1 LLVTALGDG
10 LFDGLTPPELAGVLS
25 MLTYEHRSRNPAPD
39 PWFATEA
46 MAAAA
51 AGLERRG
58 AALEADERRH
68 GLPTSRLPDATLV
81 AVVHGWASGHDLA
94 EVLDDELGSPGD
106 FVRNVRRLVDVCG
119 QVAVASNVPATA
131 RVARQAA
138 DLLSRGIVAAGQVE
152 TGALPSDAAAVADVT
167 GPAT

>member
-1 LLVTALGDG
+1 
-10 LFDGLTPPELAGVLS
+10 
-25 MLTYEHRSRNPAPD
+25 
-39 PWFATEA
+39 

-81 AVVHGWASGHDLA
+81 AVVHGWASGHVLA
-94 EVLDDELGSPGD
+94 EVLDDELGSPGV